1 MHLLEMHARFQWTLP
16 RPHGGPRR
24 LSVHHRGS
32 TVHLAI
38 HAQCYPQLS
47 GDLQPRSSL
56 CPWNWTRWELLLYS
70 TWAWCGAGRLP
81 GVHDSTTTV
90 LAPFRAD
97 RSLRVRLAPAANSR
111 LFVMHSIDFHPSR
124 IACFSC
130 RESAVVS
137 QDGKKVS

>member
-1 MHLLEMHARFQWTLP
+1 MHLLEMHARFQWPLP

-56 CPWNWTRWELLLYS
+56 CSWNWDPMGVVVTVVQYLGVVGARGGFQES
-70 TWAWCGAGRLP
+70 TPQLH
-81 GVHDSTTTV
+81 HDPLGS
-90 LAPFRAD
+90 F
-97 RSLRVRLAPAANSR
+97 SR
-111 LFVMHSIDFHPSR
+111 R
-124 IACFSC
+124 
-130 RESAVVS
+130 
-137 QDGKKVS
+137 